1 MTTSAGM
8 RPSSASHPYPWY
20 VRYGA
25 AVAFSAAALTI
36 TIALTPFR
44 PSAET
49 PVFLLAVA
57 LAAWFGGSGPALLAT
72 LLTGLSLDYFV
83 FGPRYGW
90 SYRVQDLIGL
100 IWCVVCSLVMAHMA
114 NRRSRALEDLQASE
128 VLLRQ
133 FVEYT
138 PLPMAMLDDHLRYL
152 AVSRSWYTAYK
163 IAEQSIVGMR
173 HDQVLPAMPAAWKT
187 ALPRCLSG
195 AVERGAEDEMRWPD
209 GSVDFVRWEM
219 QPWKRAE
226 GSIGGVILFSEII
239 TERKRAEQSLRQAEK
254 LAAAGRLAASV
265 AHEINNPLEAVTN
278 LLYLARTAP
287 NHNAQT
293 YLDQAD
299 AELQRI
305 THIAQQTLGFYRDT
319 GRPKLVNVADI
330 ADDVLHLYEAKLNSR
345 RIVVDRRLAPAA
357 MTFLAGELRQV
368 LSNTVANAIDA
379 MPRGGRLVMKVAE
392 RRYDNRHGRAG
403 VRIIVADTGCGIQP
417 SDRQKVFEP
426 FWTTKEDVGTGLGL
440 WVTRSLVSKSGGAI
454 RLRSRATPG
463 CSGTVVSIF
472 FPVIS
477 SADESESREQSVADS
492 AAS

>member
-1 MTTSAGM
+1 MSTSAEM
-8 RPSSASHPYPWY
+8 RVLSPSHPRPWY
-20 VRYGA
+20 LRYGA
-25 AVAFSAAALTI
+25 AVVFSAAALTI
-36 TIALTPFR
+36 TVALAPFR

-57 LAAWFGGSGPALLAT
+57 LAAWFGGAGPALLAT
-72 LLTGLSLDYFV
+72 LLTGVSLDYFV

-90 SYRVQDLIGL
+90 SYRLQDFIGL
-100 IWCVVCSLVMAHMA
+100 GWSVFCSLVMAHMA
-114 NRRSRALEDLQASE
+114 NRRSRALEELQASE
-128 VLLRQ
+128 ALLRQ

-138 PLPMAMLDDHLRYL
+138 PLPIAMLDHQLHYL
-152 AVSRSWYTAYK
+152 AVSRSWYGAYR
-163 IAEQSIVGMR
+163 IAEQSIVGKR
-173 HDQVLPAMPAAWKT
+173 TDEVLPAMPAAWKT
-187 ALPRCLSG
+187 ALPRCLAG
-195 AVERGAEDEMRWPD
+195 AVERGAEDEMRWRD

-219 QPWKRAE
+219 QPWRRAE

-287 NHNAQT
+287 KHEAQS

-319 GRPKLVNVADI
+319 GRPKLVNVSDVAE
-330 ADDVLHLYEAKLNSR
+330 DVLRLYQAKLNSR
-345 RIVVDRRLAPAA
+345 RITIDRRLAPA
-357 MTFLAGELRQV
+357 TVIVLAGELRQV
-368 LSNTVANAIDA
+368 LSNTIANAIDA

-392 RRYDNRHGRAG
+392 RRYGNPAG
-403 VRIIVADTGCGIQP
+403 CAGIRITVADTGCGIHA

-440 WVTRSLVSKSGGAI
+440 WVTR
-454 RLRSRATPG
+454 
-463 CSGTVVSIF
+463 
-472 FPVIS
+472 
-477 SADESESREQSVADS
+477 
-492 AAS
+492 

>member
-1 MTTSAGM
+1 MST
-8 RPSSASHPYPWY
+8 SSAMPAFSPYHRHPWY

-25 AVAFSAAALTI
+25 AVVFSAAALTV
-36 TIALTPFR
+36 TIALAQFR

-57 LAAWFGGSGPALLAT
+57 LAAWFGGAGPALLAT

-83 FGPRYGW
+83 FGPDFGW
-90 SYRVQDLIGL
+90 SYRLQDFIGL
-100 IWCVVCSLVMAHMA
+100 GWCVFCSLVMAHMA

-128 VLLRQ
+128 ALLRQ

-138 PLPMAMLDDHLRYL
+138 PLPIAMLDDQLRYL

-163 IAEQSIVGMR
+163 ITQQNIVGR
-173 HDQVLPAMPAAWKT
+173 RNQDVLPAMPSAWKA
-187 ALPRCLSG
+187 ALPRCLAG
-195 AVERGAEDEMRWPD
+195 AVERGGEDEMRWPD

-226 GSIGGVILFSEII
+226 GSIGGVILFSEIV
-239 TERKRAEQSLRQAEK
+239 TERKRAEHSLRQAEK

-287 NHNAQT
+287 NHDARS

-319 GRPKLVNVADI
+319 GRPRLVNVADI
-330 ADDVLHLYEAKLNSR
+330 ADDVLHLYEAKLNNR
-345 RIVVDRRLAPAA
+345 RIVVDKRLAAVS
-357 MTFLAGELRQV
+357 MTILAGELRQV
-368 LSNTVANAIDA
+368 LSNAVANAIDA
-379 MPRGGRLVMKVAE
+379 MPRGGRLIMKAEE
-392 RRYDNRHGRAG
+392 RRHGNPGGCAG
-403 VRIIVADTGCGIQP
+403 IRITVADTGCGIQAA
-417 SDRQKVFEP
+417 DRQKIFEP

-440 WVTRSLVSKSGGAI
+440 WVTRSLVGKNGGTI

-463 CSGTVVSIF
+463 RSGTVVSIF
-472 FPVIS
+472 FPS
-477 SADESESREQSVADS
+477 SPGESESKERNAVDS